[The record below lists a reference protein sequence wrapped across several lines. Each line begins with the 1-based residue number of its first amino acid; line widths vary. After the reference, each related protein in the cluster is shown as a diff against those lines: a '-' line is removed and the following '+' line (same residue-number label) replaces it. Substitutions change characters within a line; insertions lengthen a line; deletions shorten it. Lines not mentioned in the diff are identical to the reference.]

1 MDKLTGFGIGF
12 EEAIELPDYKHEFMF
27 KYLQVSPSYWL
38 AHRII
43 SLGEA
48 IPKEGLPKDFEDVLN
63 TYRKIGDVYQ
73 IEFYEWWLNAGKN
86 VFGKDKKRPVWLG
99 IDPSKPKEQL
109 RKEFEKF
116 LSKLDDSNVYTKDEK
131 ITFEVNKIRL
141 NSLHHRFELVH
152 ERAWRYGKQ
161 HQKEPLWKLIRFCQY
176 PSEKRKEIR
185 INSRRKQSNV
195 EVRSYLTM
203 LASKN
208 LKLALYTAEN
218 AARGKFPCQDP
229 IDGLKEFDYERIAK
243 LEVTYEPEIGKIKD
257 FRNQNKN
264 YMKYISPS
272 QGHKRTRKKIPKY
285 NIDEAMKKE

>member
-12 EEAIELPDYKHEFMF
+12 EQVGELPNYKHEYMF
-27 KYLQVSPSYWL
+27 NYLQISPSYWL

-48 IPKEGLPKDFEDVLN
+48 IPKEELPKDFEDVLS

-73 IEFYEWWLNAGKN
+73 KEFYEWWLSGGKN
-86 VFGKDKKRPVWLG
+86 VFGKEKNKPVWLG
-99 IDPSKPKEQL
+99 LDPSKPKDQL

-116 LSKLDDSNVYTKDEK
+116 LSKLDDNNIYTKDEK
-131 ITFEVNKIRL
+131 IIFEVNKIRL

-152 ERAWRYGKQ
+152 ERAWRYGEH

-185 INSRRKQSNV
+185 INSRKKQSNV

-208 LKLALYTAEN
+208 LKLALYTAEH
-218 AARGKFPCQDP
+218 AARGKFPCQYP
-229 IDGLKEFDYERIAK
+229 IDGVTEFDYERIVK
-243 LEVTYEPEIGKIKD
+243 LEVAYEPDFGKIKD
-257 FRNQNKN
+257 FKNQNEDH
-264 YMKYISPS
+264 MKYMSPS
-272 QGHKRTRKKIPKY
+272 HSHKRTRKKIPKY
-285 NIDEAMKKE
+285 NVDEAIKKE